1 MRRNHL
7 PTVTMPSLR
16 TNRPTDPANSGLFVL
31 FQEISGSIRLGGGPG
46 RTRTSN
52 QTVMSG
58 WSTTPSTSCTSMVS
72 TRARRHWSSG
82 SDSIEVR
89 PGFSSDIG
97 ANTSRSLE
105 AVGSSIVALKQ
116 SAVIGPSRAR
126 S

>member
-52 QTVMSG
+52 QTIMSR
-58 WSTTPSTSCTSMVS
+58 
-72 TRARRHWSSG
+72 RARLLAACF
-82 SDSIEVR
+82 SILMDAPECGALVG
-89 PGFSSDIG
+89 PGERN
-97 ANTSRSLE
+97 ALE
-105 AVGSSIVALKQ
+105 QEPDG
-116 SAVIGPSRAR
+116 
-126 S
+126 